1 MNNIIVLIRI
11 GNSLTRN
18 NITPGKDYSFRV
30 NKNTKISELKRL
42 FYECFDGDKKIDI
55 MRYQIYTKDI
65 IPLHDD
71 NIIKDV
77 IKDGDEEILFYAI
90 VI

>member
-42 FYECFDGDKKIDI
+42 FYECFDEDTKNDI
-55 MRYQIYTKDI
+55 MRYQLYTQKI
-65 IPLHDD
+65 IILHDD
-71 NIIKDV
+71 E
-77 IKDGDEEILFYAI
+77 GILLYAI
-90 VI
+90 VF